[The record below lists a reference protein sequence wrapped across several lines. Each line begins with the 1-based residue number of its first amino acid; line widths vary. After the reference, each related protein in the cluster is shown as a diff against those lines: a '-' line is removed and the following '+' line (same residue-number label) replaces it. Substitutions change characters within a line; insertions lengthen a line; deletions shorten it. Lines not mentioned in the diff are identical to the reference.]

1 MRKVLFATTALV
13 ALGGVSAATADIS
26 VSAGNE
32 MQYKSWSSSTAT
44 AANNNSVTNKTSYKI
59 SASTVTDN
67 GLTMSSYTAQDSTT
81 DGSWNDLGF
90 SIAGDFGT
98 LGFAGSESGD
108 AFATATD
115 VTPDEG
121 NTTSLGNVATTLG
134 SFMPAD
140 ENVAAADV
148 SYLSPSINGFQF
160 SLGMDQ
166 GTTAGTSDATIYGA
180 QYSMTSG
187 DASITIKYAA
197 SSGQK
202 ATASATDVEAT
213 SLGVVLGY
221 GDMTITVADNTK
233 KRGSGTGS
241 NGSVYDYSAQSV
253 GVTYAASD
261 VLTLS
266 AYTGSTEDGKDA
278 AHEITDTGVGLAY
291 TVTPGLKISVTH
303 NDWDVKDGTT
313 TANEDGSIT
322 TVALDLSF

>member
-44 AANNNSVTNKTSYKI
+44 TANNNSVTNKTSYKI
-59 SASTVTDN
+59 SASAVTDN
-67 GLTMSSYTAQDSTT
+67 GLTMSSYSAQDGSTSGAF
-81 DGSWNDLGF
+81 DDYGF
-90 SIAGDFGT
+90 AISGDFGT

-115 VTPDEG
+115 VTPDEDM
-121 NTTSLGNVATTLG
+121 NYTAANITLMG
-134 SFMPAD
+134 TFKPAD

-148 SYLSPSINGFQF
+148 SYLSPDINGFQF
-160 SLGMDQ
+160 SIGMDQ
-166 GTTAGTSDATIYGA
+166 GAASGSSDATIYGA

-187 DASITIKYAA
+187 DASITVKYAA

-202 ATASATDVEAT
+202 ASAAATDVEAT
-213 SLGVVLGY
+213 SLGLVVGY
-221 GDMTITVADNTK
+221 GDLTVTVADNTK
-233 KRGSGTGS
+233 KKGST
-241 NGSVYDYSAQSV
+241 YDYSAQSV

-278 AHEITDTGVGLAY
+278 THDVSDTGVGLAY
-291 TVTPGLKISVTH
+291 TITPGLSLSVTY
-303 NDWDVKDGTT
+303 NDWDIKDTT
-313 TANEDGSIT
+313 TSYNEDGSIT

>member
-59 SASTVTDN
+59 SASAVTDN
-67 GLTMSSYTAQDSTT
+67 GLTMSSYSAQDGNTAGAW
-81 DGSWNDLGF
+81 DDFGF

-115 VTPDEG
+115 VTPDEDM
-121 NTTSLGNVATTLG
+121 NYTAANITSMGT
-134 SFMPAD
+134 FKPAD
-140 ENVAAADV
+140 ENVAGADV
-148 SYLSPSINGFQF
+148 SYLSPDINGFQF
-160 SLGMDQ
+160 AIGMDQ
-166 GTTAGTSDATIYGA
+166 GTTSGSSDATIYGA

-187 DASITIKYAA
+187 DASITVKYAA

-202 ATASATDVEAT
+202 ASAAATDVEAT
-213 SLGVVLGY
+213 SLGLVVGY
-221 GDMTITVADNTK
+221 GDLTVTLADNTK
-233 KRGSGTGS
+233 KKGST
-241 NGSVYDYSAQSV
+241 YDYSAQSV

-278 AHEITDTGVGLAY
+278 THDVSDTGVGLAY
-291 TVTPGLKISVTH
+291 TITPGLSLSVTY
-303 NDWDVKDGTT
+303 NDWDIKDTT
-313 TANEDGSIT
+313 TSYNEDGSIT

>member
-44 AANNNSVTNKTSYKI
+44 TANNNSVTNKTNYKI

-67 GLTMSSYTAQDSTT
+67 GLTLSSYTAQDGTT
-81 DGSWNDLGF
+81 GGNWNDMGF

-115 VTPDEG
+115 VTPDEDM
-121 NTTSLGNVATTLG
+121 NYTAANITSMGT
-134 SFMPAD
+134 FKPAD
-140 ENVAAADV
+140 ENVAGADV
-148 SYLSPSINGFQF
+148 SYLSPDINGFQF
-160 SLGMDQ
+160 AIGMDQ
-166 GTTAGTSDATIYGA
+166 GTTSGSSDATIYGA

-187 DASITIKYAA
+187 DATITVKYAA

-202 ATASATDVEAT
+202 ASAAATDVEAT
-213 SLGVVLGY
+213 SLGLVVGY
-221 GDMTITVADNTK
+221 GDVTITLADNTK
-233 KRGSGTGS
+233 KKGTT
-241 NGSVYDYSAQSV
+241 YDYSAQSV

-278 AHEITDTGVGLAY
+278 THDVSDTGVGLAY
-291 TVTPGLKISVTH
+291 TITPGLSLSVTY
-303 NDWDVKDGTT
+303 NDWDIKDTT
-313 TANEDGSIT
+313 TSYNEDGSIT

>member
-32 MQYKSWSSSTAT
+32 MQYKSWSDSTAST
-44 AANNNSVTNKTSYKI
+44 TANNNSVTNKTSYKI

-67 GLTMSSYTAQDSTT
+67 GLTLSSYTAQDGTT
-81 DGSWNDLGF
+81 GGNWNDLGF

-98 LGFAGSESGD
+98 LGFQGSESGD

-115 VTPDEG
+115 VTPDEDM
-121 NTTSLGNVATTLG
+121 NYTAANITSMGT
-134 SFMPAD
+134 FKPAD
-140 ENVAAADV
+140 ENVAGADV
-148 SYLSPSINGFQF
+148 SYLSPDINGFQF
-160 SLGMDQ
+160 AIGMDQ
-166 GTTAGTSDATIYGA
+166 GATSGSSDATIYGA

-187 DASITIKYAA
+187 DASITVKYAA

-202 ATASATDVEAT
+202 ASAAATDVEAT
-213 SLGVVLGY
+213 SLGLVVGY
-221 GDMTITVADNTK
+221 GDLTVTLADNTK
-233 KRGSGTGS
+233 KKGST
-241 NGSVYDYSAQSV
+241 YDYSAQSV

-278 AHEITDTGVGLAY
+278 THDVSDTGVGLAY
-291 TVTPGLKISVTH
+291 TITPGLSLSVTY
-303 NDWDVKDGTT
+303 NDWDIKDTT
-313 TANEDGSIT
+313 TSYNEDGSIT

>member
-13 ALGGVSAATADIS
+13 ALGGVSAASADIS
-26 VSAGNE
+26 VTGGNE
-32 MQYKSWSSSTAT
+32 MQYKSWSDSSPSTS
-44 AANNNSVTNKTSYKI
+44 ANNNSITNRTKYKI

-67 GLTMSSYTAQDSTT
+67 GLTLSSYTAQDGTT
-81 DGSWNDLGF
+81 NGSWNDMGF

-98 LGFAGSESGD
+98 LGFHGSEAGD
-108 AFATATD
+108 KFATATD

-121 NTTSLGNVATTLG
+121 NSARTGNVATTLG

-148 SYLSPSINGFQF
+148 SYLSPDINGFQF
-160 SLGMDQ
+160 SLGVDQ
-166 GTTAGTSDATIYGA
+166 GGTSDATIYGA

-197 SSGQK
+197 SGGAK
-202 ATASATDVEAT
+202 ASTGATDIEAA
-213 SLGVVLGY
+213 SLGLVAGY
-221 GDMTITVADNTK
+221 GDLTVTVADNTK

-253 GVTYAASD
+253 GVSYAASD

-266 AYTGSTEDGKDA
+266 AYTGSTKDGKDK
-278 AHEITDTGVGLAY
+278 AHKISDTGVGLAY
-291 TVTPGLKISVTH
+291 TITPGLSLSVTH
-303 NDWDVKDGTT
+303 NDWDIKDGTT
-313 TANEDGSIT
+313 SVNEDGSMT

>member
-44 AANNNSVTNKTSYKI
+44 TANNNSVTNKTSYKI

-67 GLTMSSYTAQDSTT
+67 GLTLSSYTAQDGSTSGGF
-81 DGSWNDLGF
+81 DDFGF

-98 LGFAGSESGD
+98 LGFQGSESGD

-115 VTPDEG
+115 VTPDEDM
-121 NTTSLGNVATTLG
+121 NYTAANITSMGT
-134 SFMPAD
+134 FKPAD
-140 ENVAAADV
+140 ENVAGADV
-148 SYLSPSINGFQF
+148 SYLSPDINGFQF
-160 SLGMDQ
+160 AIGMDQ
-166 GTTAGTSDATIYGA
+166 GTTSGSSDATIYGA

-187 DASITIKYAA
+187 DASITVKYAA

-202 ATASATDVEAT
+202 ASAAATDVEAT
-213 SLGVVLGY
+213 SLGLVVGY
-221 GDMTITVADNTK
+221 GDLTITLADNTK
-233 KRGSGTGS
+233 KKGTT
-241 NGSVYDYSAQSV
+241 YDYSAQSV

-278 AHEITDTGVGLAY
+278 THDVSDTGVGLAY
-291 TVTPGLKISVTH
+291 TITPGLSLSVTY
-303 NDWDVKDGTT
+303 NDWDIKDTT
-313 TANEDGSIT
+313 TSYNEDGSIT

>member
-32 MQYKSWSSSTAT
+32 MQYKSWSDSTAST
-44 AANNNSVTNKTSYKI
+44 TANNNSVTNKTKYKI

-67 GLTMSSYTAQDSTT
+67 GLTLSSYTAQDGTT
-81 DGSWNDLGF
+81 TGAWNDGGF

-98 LGFAGSESGD
+98 LGFWGSESGD

-115 VTPDEG
+115 VTPDES
-121 NTTSLGNVATTLG
+121 NTTSTGNVATTLG

-148 SYLSPSINGFQF
+148 SYLSPDINGFQF

-166 GTTAGTSDATIYGA
+166 GGTSDATIYGA

-187 DASITIKYAA
+187 DASITVKYAA
-197 SSGQK
+197 SGGSK
-202 ATASATDVEAT
+202 ASTGATDVEAT
-213 SLGVVLGY
+213 SLGLVVGY
-221 GDMTITVADNTK
+221 GDMTVTVADNTK

-266 AYTGSTEDGKDA
+266 AYTGSTEDGKDT

-291 TVTPGLKISVTH
+291 TITPGLSLSITH

-313 TANEDGSIT
+313 STNEDGSIT

>member
-32 MQYKSWSSSTAT
+32 MRYKSWSSSTAT
-44 AANNNSVTNKTSYKI
+44 TANNNSVTNTTKYKI

-67 GLTMSSYTAQDSTT
+67 GLTLSSYTAQDGTT
-81 DGSWNDLGF
+81 GGNWNDMGF

-115 VTPDEG
+115 VTPDEDM
-121 NTTSLGNVATTLG
+121 NYTAANITSMGT
-134 SFMPAD
+134 FKPAD
-140 ENVAAADV
+140 ENVAGADV
-148 SYLSPSINGFQF
+148 SYLSPDINGFQF
-160 SLGMDQ
+160 AIGMDQ
-166 GTTAGTSDATIYGA
+166 GTTSGSSDATIYGA
-180 QYSMTSG
+180 KYSMTSG
-187 DASITIKYAA
+187 DASITVKYAA

-202 ATASATDVEAT
+202 ASAAATDVEAT
-213 SLGVVLGY
+213 SLGLVVGY
-221 GDMTITVADNTK
+221 GDMTITLADNTK
-233 KRGSGTGS
+233 KKGTT
-241 NGSVYDYSAQSV
+241 YDYSAQSV

-278 AHEITDTGVGLAY
+278 THDVSDTGVGLAY
-291 TVTPGLKISVTH
+291 TITPGLSLSVTY
-303 NDWDVKDGTT
+303 NDWDIKDGN
-313 TANEDGSIT
+313 TAFNEDGSIT

>member
-32 MQYKSWSSSTAT
+32 MRYKSWSSSTAT
-44 AANNNSVTNKTSYKI
+44 TANNNSVTNTTKYKI

-67 GLTMSSYTAQDSTT
+67 GLTLSSYTAQDGTT
-81 DGSWNDLGF
+81 GGNWNDMGF

-115 VTPDEG
+115 VTPDEDM
-121 NTTSLGNVATTLG
+121 NYTAANITSMGT
-134 SFMPAD
+134 FKPAD
-140 ENVAAADV
+140 ENVAGADV
-148 SYLSPSINGFQF
+148 SYLSPDINGFQF
-160 SLGMDQ
+160 AIGMDQ
-166 GTTAGTSDATIYGA
+166 GTTSGSSDATIYGA

-187 DASITIKYAA
+187 DASITVKYAA

-202 ATASATDVEAT
+202 ASAAATDVEAT
-213 SLGVVLGY
+213 SLGLVVGY
-221 GDMTITVADNTK
+221 GDLTITLADNTK
-233 KRGSGTGS
+233 KKGTT
-241 NGSVYDYSAQSV
+241 YDYSAQSV

-278 AHEITDTGVGLAY
+278 THDVSDTGVGLAY
-291 TVTPGLKISVTH
+291 TITPGLSLSVTY
-303 NDWDVKDGTT
+303 NDWDIKDTT
-313 TANEDGSIT
+313 TSYNEDGSIT

>member
-44 AANNNSVTNKTSYKI
+44 TANNNSVTNKTSYKI

-67 GLTMSSYTAQDSTT
+67 GLTMSSYTAQDGSTSGGF
-81 DGSWNDLGF
+81 DDFGF

-98 LGFAGSESGD
+98 LGFQGSESGD

-115 VTPDEG
+115 VTPDEDM
-121 NTTSLGNVATTLG
+121 NYTAANITSMGT
-134 SFMPAD
+134 FKPAD
-140 ENVAAADV
+140 ENVAGADV
-148 SYLSPSINGFQF
+148 SYLSPDINGFQF
-160 SLGMDQ
+160 AIGMDQ
-166 GTTAGTSDATIYGA
+166 GTTSGSSDATIYGA
-180 QYSMTSG
+180 KYSMTSG
-187 DASITIKYAA
+187 DASITVKYAA

-202 ATASATDVEAT
+202 ASAAATDVEAT
-213 SLGVVLGY
+213 SLGLVVGY
-221 GDMTITVADNTK
+221 GDMTITLADNTK
-233 KRGSGTGS
+233 KKGTT
-241 NGSVYDYSAQSV
+241 YDYSAQSV

-278 AHEITDTGVGLAY
+278 THDVSDTGVGLAY
-291 TVTPGLKISVTH
+291 TITPGLSLSVTY
-303 NDWDVKDGTT
+303 NDWDIKDTT
-313 TANEDGSIT
+313 TSYNEDGSIT

>member
-1 MRKVLFATTALV
+1 MR
-13 ALGGVSAATADIS
+13 
-26 VSAGNE
+26 
-32 MQYKSWSSSTAT
+32 YKSWSSSTAT
-44 AANNNSVTNKTSYKI
+44 TANNNSVTNTTKYKI

-67 GLTMSSYTAQDSTT
+67 GLTLSSYTAQDGTT
-81 DGSWNDLGF
+81 GAFDDMGF

-115 VTPDEG
+115 VTPDEDM
-121 NTTSLGNVATTLG
+121 NYTAANITSMGT
-134 SFMPAD
+134 FKPAD

-148 SYLSPSINGFQF
+148 SYKSPDINGFQF

-166 GTTAGTSDATIYGA
+166 GGSSDATIYGA

-187 DASITIKYAA
+187 DASITVKYAA
-197 SSGQK
+197 SSGSK
-202 ATASATDVEAT
+202 ASSTSVDVEAT
-213 SLGVVLGY
+213 SLGLVVGY
-221 GDMTITVADNTK
+221 GDLTVTVADNTK
-233 KRGSGTGS
+233 KKGST
-241 NGSVYDYSAQSV
+241 YDYSAQSV

-278 AHEITDTGVGLAY
+278 THDVSDTGVGLAY
-291 TVTPGLKISVTH
+291 TITPGLSLSVTY
-303 NDWDVKDGTT
+303 NDWDIKDTT
-313 TANEDGSIT
+313 TSYNEDGSIT

>member
-32 MQYKSWSSSTAT
+32 MQYKSWSDSTAST
-44 AANNNSVTNKTSYKI
+44 TANNNSVTNKTSYKI

-67 GLTMSSYTAQDSTT
+67 GLTLSSYTAQDGTT
-81 DGSWNDLGF
+81 TGAWNDGGF

-115 VTPDEG
+115 VTPDEDM
-121 NTTSLGNVATTLG
+121 NYTAANITSMGT
-134 SFMPAD
+134 FKPAD

-148 SYLSPSINGFQF
+148 SYKSPDINGFQF

-166 GTTAGTSDATIYGA
+166 GGSSDATTYGA

-187 DASITIKYAA
+187 DASITVKYAA
-197 SSGQK
+197 SSGAK

-213 SLGVVLGY
+213 SLGLVVGY
-221 GDMTITVADNTK
+221 GDMTVTVADNTK

-278 AHEITDTGVGLAY
+278 THDVSDTGVGLAY
-291 TVTPGLKISVTH
+291 TITPGLSLSVTY
-303 NDWDVKDGTT
+303 NDWDIKDTT
-313 TANEDGSIT
+313 TSYNEDGSIT

>member
-32 MQYKSWSSSTAT
+32 MRYKSWSSSTT
-44 AANNNSVTNKTSYKI
+44 TTANNNSVTNTTKYKI

-67 GLTMSSYTAQDSTT
+67 GLTLSSYTAQDGTT
-81 DGSWNDLGF
+81 GGNWNDIGF

-115 VTPDEG
+115 VTPDEDM
-121 NTTSLGNVATTLG
+121 NYTAANITSMGT
-134 SFMPAD
+134 FKPAD

-148 SYLSPSINGFQF
+148 SYKSPDINGFQF
-160 SLGMDQ
+160 TLGMDQ
-166 GTTAGTSDATIYGA
+166 GGSSDATIYGA

-187 DASITIKYAA
+187 DASITVKYAA
-197 SSGQK
+197 SSGSK
-202 ATASATDVEAT
+202 ASSTSVDVEAT
-213 SLGVVLGY
+213 SLGLVVGY
-221 GDMTITVADNTK
+221 GDLTVTVADNTK
-233 KRGSGTGS
+233 KKGST
-241 NGSVYDYSAQSV
+241 YDYSAQSV

-278 AHEITDTGVGLAY
+278 THDVSDTGVGLAY
-291 TVTPGLKISVTH
+291 TITPGLSLSVTY
-303 NDWDVKDGTT
+303 NDWDIKDTT
-313 TANEDGSIT
+313 TSYNEDGSIT